1 MRKSNWIVAAIA
13 AVACGVLLWAWFAL
27 GFNHVDDPLD
37 LVVAIV
43 WWLAVAAV
51 VGGIVWA
58 EGKRREKMRLAF
70 VGEGV
75 VYNPEAGLVMP
86 DAGESE
92 LAALERTLSGMAFP
106 DEVAAL
112 DERVRPAL
120 SGSGKRSF
128 PCRCGSGASSG
139 RFATSSRSA
148 RGTDRDIPASFL
160 RSRSSRVD
168 PPSMKQGGSHER
180 RHARVQRLAYVR
192 SFDDG

>member
-13 AVACGVLLWAWFAL
+13 AVACGALLWAWFAL

-37 LVVAIV
+37 LVVV
-43 WWLAVAAV
+43 AV

-70 VGEGV
+70 IGEGV

-112 DERVRPAL
+112 DERMSPAF
-120 SGSGKRSF
+120 RWVV
-128 PCRCGSGASSG
+128 
-139 RFATSSRSA
+139 
-148 RGTDRDIPASFL
+148 
-160 RSRSSRVD
+160 RSRKFDRNGEVWEGEVVPAHDPEAEPRPFASRED
-168 PPSMKQGGSHER
+168 
-180 RHARVQRLAYVR
+180 LAALLAA
-192 SFDDG
+192 

>member
-37 LVVAIV
+37 LVVV
-43 WWLAVAAV
+43 AV

-70 VGEGV
+70 IGEGV

-92 LAALERTLSGMAFP
+92 LAALERTLAGMAFP

-112 DERVRPAL
+112 DERVRPAFRWVV
-120 SGSGKRSF
+120 RSRKF
-128 PCRCGSGASSG
+128 DRNGEVWEGEVVAAHDPDAEPRP
-139 RFATSSRSA
+139 FSSR
-148 RGTDRDIPASFL
+148 
-160 RSRSSRVD
+160 
-168 PPSMKQGGSHER
+168 EN
-180 RHARVQRLAYVR
+180 LAALLAA
-192 SFDDG
+192 